1 MRDQTSVAAAA
12 TAAANAQHANNQKTK
27 STASP
32 QSRPQSAIA
41 SRQATQRSA
50 TSRIGPYVLG
60 KTLGVGSTGRV
71 KLGTH
76 LETGLKVAI
85 KIISR
90 DKLSANEEKK
100 EAMNKKLERE
110 ITIMKLIQ
118 HPNVLQ
124 LHDVYETEKEL

>member
-1 MRDQTSVAAAA
+1 MRDQAS
-12 TAAANAQHANNQKTK
+12 TAAASAQAAVNNQKTK
-27 STASP
+27 NTTTS
-32 QSRPQSAIA
+32 QSRPQSAIL
-41 SRQATQRSA
+41 SRQTTQRTA
-50 TSRIGPYVLG
+50 TSRIGPYILG

-90 DKLSANEEKK
+90 DKLSNDEEKK

-124 LHDVYETEKEL
+124 LYDVYETEKEL